1 MSTLNFRSARKH
13 RSGLTRHAFRHSVW
27 HNGADRKEGK
37 ADYRAGTHL
46 TRFQPSRILNEIAHW
61 LQGGEPL
68 KAWDFVQERILSHDE
83 DMISDFADDIDTL
96 LVFVSTLGCTLRRP
110 YSLVLCETG
119 RLVLRR
125 LDSIPHSLPRTA
137 PA

>member
-1 MSTLNFRSARKH
+1 MNQ
-13 RSGLTRHAFRHSVW
+13 
-27 HNGADRKEGK
+27 
-37 ADYRAGTHL
+37 
-46 TRFQPSRILNEIAHW
+46 FQPPHILNEIAYW

-119 RLVLRR
+119 RLVLR
-125 LDSIPHSLPRTA
+125 IPHSFPRTA